1 MGRRKSRLADISQL
15 KVDVTAPV
23 EDRVAALVDFTRGDP
38 YHFRVGEVE
47 VEVAFAG
54 EASVEEILAHHLDV
68 FGDIAPA
75 RAGKAGSP
83 ASVA

>member
-54 EASVEEILAHHLDV
+54 EASVEEILAHHAALY
-68 FGDIAPA
+68 GPLA
-75 RAGKAGSP
+75 
-83 ASVA
+83 